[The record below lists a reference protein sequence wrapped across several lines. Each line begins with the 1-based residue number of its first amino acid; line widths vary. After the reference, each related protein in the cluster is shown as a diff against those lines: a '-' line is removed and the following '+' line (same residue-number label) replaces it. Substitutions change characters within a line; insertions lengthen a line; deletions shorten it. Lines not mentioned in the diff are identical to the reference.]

1 MRFLSLFAGIGGFD
15 LGLERAG
22 MKCIGQVENDPYCIK
37 VLEKHWPD
45 VPRWGDIRDVTEE
58 TLADA
63 SGVYHQRRNTGTMG
77 GTAAEE
83 KERKSKIGRPSSPV
97 GNGCIGSNQ
106 HQTKTTLP
114 PISLICGGFPCQPW
128 SGAGKR
134 RGTEDDRDL
143 WPEMLRIIETVRPR
157 WVIGE
162 NVRNFVSMEMGL
174 ERSISD
180 LENISYAVQ
189 AFIVGAVSV
198 DAPHKRDRCWIIGSK
213 NGTHPNLFRSHREG
227 LDQHGEAE
235 PTDGQEREP
244 GSVREVLAR
253 QGDTEEW
260 RTEDVADGESARRET
275 RGGDRVGI
283 ADRPRRDKRQS
294 PGSSSEAGAVADA
307 KGEPKRPRLRKDG
320 TDPNQRVKPSDSG
333 GNVPNP
339 DSGGRALWGDGQ
351 LPATSQVEGRG
362 PDNGERAPEHEPR
375 QRWLPEPDVG
385 RVAHGVPQRVDR
397 LKCLGNAVVPQV
409 VERIGYA
416 ILKAEGVNEQNP
428 LD

>member
-22 MKCIGQVENDPYCIK
+22 MECVGQVENDPFCIK
-37 VLEKHWPD
+37 VLEKHWPN
-45 VPRWGDIRDVTEE
+45 VKRLADIR
-58 TLADA
+58 
-63 SGVYHQRRNTGTMG
+63 GVKGDEFG
-77 GTAAEE
+77 
-83 KERKSKIGRPSSPV
+83 PV
-97 GNGCIGSNQ
+97 N
-106 HQTKTTLP
+106 LV
-114 PISLICGGFPCQPW
+114 CGGFPCQPW

-143 WPEMLRIIETVRPR
+143 WPEMLRVIEIVRPR

-174 ERSISD
+174 DRSISD
-180 LENISYAVQ
+180 LEAIGGYAVQ
-189 AFIVGAVSV
+189 AFVIPACAV
-198 DAPHKRDRCWIIGSK
+198 DAPHRRDRVWVVARDTKSNGSSEE
-213 NGTHPNLFRSHREG
+213 RSVW
-227 LDQHGEAE
+227 QGENTKPRRVCEAVADTN
-235 PTDGQEREP
+235 PTGQP
-244 GSVREVLAR
+244 PSLGCG
-253 QGDTEEW
+253 QGDREA
-260 RTEDVADGESARRET
+260 RDHAGRRSED
-275 RGGDRVGI
+275 
-283 ADRPRRDKRQS
+283 
-294 PGSSSEAGAVADA
+294 VADA

-320 TDPNQRVKPSDSG
+320 TKPNQRVKPSDSG